1 MSSNAT
7 FSTFNPL
14 SNQEGNG
21 AIGSASDDLSN
32 GNTKFNVTNG
42 SSGMATT
49 IATPP
54 SGGKWY
60 CEFYISGSVGN
71 YAWVGYYPVKET
83 PEVKEQWAP
92 SGNTTWVD
100 TAIVSVHS
108 MGRYFYTEN
117 QYTDSGATSF
127 TAGDVISI
135 ALDLDNG
142 ATYFA
147 KNGTYMNSGNPAS
160 GSSKTGAAPVEGA
173 YSKEYLMAVGSAG
186 SSGHAWT
193 INSGQDS
200 TFGGN
205 VSAGGNTDA
214 NGFGDFKYTVP
225 SGYLALCSANVPVSD
240 DINPAG
246 DNGTNENPTKQFNA
260 IVWTGNRSNNSTVNN
275 ITGVGFQPDLVWLK
289 ILNNTYDH
297 RLVDSSRGVTEAIR
311 SNKTTA
317 EQTEANGLYQFGSD
331 GFSVKGDN
339 NYNSNGDPFIGYCWR
354 ANGGT
359 TASNSDGDITSTVQA
374 NTNAGFS
381 IVTYTGDNTDHRGVG
396 YGSANIGHGLD
407 SAPEFIITKRRNA
420 SASWYVLHASAGVGY
435 LTLNSSLAFQSGA
448 VPFGPAL
455 PTTTTFGAYSA
466 NNISGATYINYCWHS
481 VEGYSKFGLFE
492 GNADNNGPFIYTGFR
507 PRLLFIKNM
516 DSSSAWGVYDGE
528 RPGFNDSD
536 LGAWDETTGYNNN
549 IGTYPCDIL
558 SNGFKLKTSNSTVNS
573 SHTWVYGAW
582 GDVPFKYNN
591 TF

>member
-1 MSSNAT
+1 MASS
-7 FSTFNPL
+7 
-14 SNQEGNG
+14 GNFCTLNRLVG
-21 AIGSASDDLSN
+21 AASN
-32 GNTKFNVTNG
+32 GRVN
-42 SSGMATT
+42 SGTMSLGNLKYEDSHSTGDAFVANMAMT
-49 IATPP
+49 
-54 SGGKWY
+54 GKTY
-60 CEFYISGSVGN
+60 CEVRIDSIGN
-71 YAWVGYYPVKET
+71 YG
-83 PEVKEQWAP
+83 
-92 SGNTTWVD
+92 G
-100 TAIVSVHS
+100 
-108 MGRYFYTEN
+108 
-117 QYTDSGATSF
+117 
-127 TAGDVISI
+127 VIG
-135 ALDLDNG
+135 LR
-142 ATYFA
+142 
-147 KNGTYMNSGNPAS
+147 GT
-160 GSSKTGAAPVEGA
+160 GA
-173 YSKEYLMAVGSAG
+173 YSQVYDSVTFQTNYSSGLLYHYKGDSDQSASGNIGGTVSAGNILMFAYDPATYKWWVGVNGTWRNSGDPANGSGEVFTGSATMFETMDITWG
-186 SSGHAWT
+186 GWVGDVNGLDT
-193 INSGQDS
+193 TWNFGQDS
-200 TFGGN
+200 TFGG
-205 VSAGGNTDA
+205 VETAGGNADD
-214 NGFGDFKYTVP
+214 NGFGDFKYSPPT
-225 SGYLALCSANVPVSD
+225 GFLALCTGNMSVSD
-240 DINPAG
+240 NIDPAQTD
-246 DNGTNENPTKQFNA
+246 DNIPTKQFNA
-260 IVWTGNRSNNSTVNN
+260 ITWTGNRTSNSTVNN

-407 SAPEFIITKRRNA
+407 SAPEFIITKRRDGTGG
-420 SASWYVLHASAGVGY
+420 WYTLHASAGIGY
-435 LTLNSSLAFQSGA
+435 LSLESSGTFQSGA

-455 PTTTTFGAYSA
+455 PTTTTFGGYSA
-466 NNISGATYINYCWHS
+466 NNNSSHTYVCYCWHS
-481 VEGYSKFGLFE
+481 VEGYSKFGSFE
-492 GNADNNGPFIYTGFR
+492 GNANADGPFIYTGFR
-507 PRLLFIKNM
+507 PRLLFIKNI

-528 RPGFNDSD
+528 RPGFNDCD
-536 LGAWDETTGYNNN
+536 LGAWNETTGYNNN

-558 SNGFKLKTSNSTVNS
+558 SNGFKLRTSNSTVNS

>member
-1 MSSNAT
+1 MASS
-7 FSTFNPL
+7 
-14 SNQEGNG
+14 GNFCTLNRLVG
-21 AIGSASDDLSN
+21 AASN
-32 GNTKFNVTNG
+32 GRVN
-42 SSGMATT
+42 SGTMSLGNLKYEDSHSTGDAFVANMAMT
-49 IATPP
+49 
-54 SGGKWY
+54 GKTY
-60 CEFYISGSVGN
+60 CEVRIDSIGN
-71 YAWVGYYPVKET
+71 YG
-83 PEVKEQWAP
+83 
-92 SGNTTWVD
+92 G
-100 TAIVSVHS
+100 
-108 MGRYFYTEN
+108 
-117 QYTDSGATSF
+117 
-127 TAGDVISI
+127 VIG
-135 ALDLDNG
+135 LR
-142 ATYFA
+142 
-147 KNGTYMNSGNPAS
+147 GT
-160 GSSKTGAAPVEGA
+160 GA
-173 YSKEYLMAVGSAG
+173 YSQVYDSVTFQTNYSSGLLYHYKGDSDQSASGNVGGTVSAGNILMFAYDPATYKWWVGVNGTWRNSGDPANGSGEVFTGSATMFETMDITWG
-186 SSGHAWT
+186 GWVGDVNGLDT
-193 INSGQDS
+193 TWNFGQDS
-200 TFGGN
+200 TFGG
-205 VSAGGNTDA
+205 VETAGGNADD
-214 NGFGDFKYTVP
+214 NGFGDFKYSPPT
-225 SGYLALCSANVPVSD
+225 GFLALCTGNMSVSSDIDPAQTD
-240 DINPAG
+240 DDYVG
-246 DNGTNENPTKQFNA
+246 GKQFNA
-260 IVWTGNRSNNSTVNN
+260 ITWTGNRTSNSTVNN

-407 SAPEFIITKRRNA
+407 SAPEFIITKRRDGTGG
-420 SASWYVLHASAGVGY
+420 WYTLHASAGIGY
-435 LTLNSSLAFQSGA
+435 LSLESSGTFQSGA

-455 PTTTTFGAYSA
+455 PTTTTFGGYSA
-466 NNISGATYINYCWHS
+466 NNNSSHTYVCYCWHS
-481 VEGYSKFGLFE
+481 VEGYSKFGSFE
-492 GNADNNGPFIYTGFR
+492 GNANADGPFIYTGFR
-507 PRLLFIKNM
+507 PRLLFIKNI

-528 RPGFNDSD
+528 RPGFNDCD
-536 LGAWDETTGYNNN
+536 LGAWNETTGYNNN

-558 SNGFKLKTSNSTVNS
+558 SNGFKLRTSNSTVNS

>member
-1 MSSNAT
+1 MASSGNFPLWSPLIKGAT
-7 FSTFNPL
+7 NLSLGNTRFDGTTNSRSAVLPFTVPTGTKFYVECLVKQMTNYNITFGLVGVDQAIDTYLESQSTVNGMIFHGYSSGDWRTQALVNGSRQGFNSL
-14 SNQEGNG
+14 SDDSTATRVLGMTINTVDNEIKMYIDNTLIGNG
-21 AIGSASDDLSN
+21 TISISATQEYRIFCSFT
-32 GNTKFNVTNG
+32 GG
-42 SSGMATT
+42 AQSGVHMNINCGHDASGAGDFT
-49 IATPP
+49 
-54 SGGKWY
+54 SGG
-60 CEFYISGSVGN
+60 GN
-71 YAWVGYYPVKET
+71 ADE
-83 PEVKEQWAP
+83 
-92 SGNTTWVD
+92 
-100 TAIVSVHS
+100 
-108 MGRYFYTEN
+108 
-117 QYTDSGATSF
+117 
-127 TAGDVISI
+127 
-135 ALDLDNG
+135 
-142 ATYFA
+142 
-147 KNGTYMNSGNPAS
+147 
-160 GSSKTGAAPVEGA
+160 
-173 YSKEYLMAVGSAG
+173 
-186 SSGHAWT
+186 
-193 INSGQDS
+193 
-200 TFGGN
+200 
-205 VSAGGNTDA
+205 
-214 NGFGDFKYTVP
+214 NGFGDFQNSPP
-225 SGYLALCSANVPVSD
+225 SGFLALCSANLPISD
-240 DINPAG
+240 DIDPAQT
-246 DNGTNENPTKQFNA
+246 DDDYPSKQFNA
-260 IVWTGNRSNNSTVNN
+260 ITWTGNRTSNSTVNN

-311 SNKTTA
+311 SNQTTA

-455 PTTTTFGAYSA
+455 PTTTTFCAYSA

-528 RPGFNDSD
+528 RPGFNDCD

>member
-1 MSSNAT
+1 MASS
-7 FSTFNPL
+7 
-14 SNQEGNG
+14 GNFCTLNRLVG
-21 AIGSASDDLSN
+21 AASN
-32 GNTKFNVTNG
+32 GRVN
-42 SSGMATT
+42 SGTMSLGNLKYEDSHSTGDAFVANMAMT
-49 IATPP
+49 
-54 SGGKWY
+54 GKTY
-60 CEFYISGSVGN
+60 CEVRIDSIGN
-71 YAWVGYYPVKET
+71 YG
-83 PEVKEQWAP
+83 
-92 SGNTTWVD
+92 G
-100 TAIVSVHS
+100 
-108 MGRYFYTEN
+108 
-117 QYTDSGATSF
+117 
-127 TAGDVISI
+127 VIGLRS
-135 ALDLDNG
+135 
-142 ATYFA
+142 T
-147 KNGTYMNSGNPAS
+147 
-160 GSSKTGAAPVEGA
+160 GA
-173 YSKEYLMAVGSAG
+173 YSQVYDSVTFQTNYSSGLLYHYKGDSDQSASGNIGGTVSAGNIVMFAYDPATYKWWVGVNGTWRNSGDPANGSGEVFTGSATMFETMDITWG
-186 SSGHAWT
+186 GWVGDVNGLDT
-193 INSGQDS
+193 TWNFGQDS
-200 TFGGN
+200 TFGG
-205 VSAGGNTDA
+205 VETAGGNADD
-214 NGFGDFKYTVP
+214 NGFGDFKYAPPT
-225 SGYLALCSANVPVSD
+225 GFLAMCSANLPVSD
-240 DINPAG
+240 DIDPAQTD
-246 DNGTNENPTKQFNA
+246 DNIPTKQFNT
-260 IVWTGNRSNNSTVNN
+260 ITWTGNRSNNSTVNN

-407 SAPEFIITKRRNA
+407 SAPEFIITKRRDGTGG
-420 SASWYVLHASAGVGY
+420 WYTLHASAGIGY
-435 LTLNSSLAFQSGA
+435 LSLESSGTFQSGA

-455 PTTTTFGAYSA
+455 PTTTTFGGYSA
-466 NNISGATYINYCWHS
+466 NNNSSHTYVCYCWHS
-481 VEGYSKFGLFE
+481 VEGYSKFGSFE
-492 GNADNNGPFIYTGFR
+492 GNANADGPFIYTGFR
-507 PRLLFIKNM
+507 PRLLFIKNI

-528 RPGFNDSD
+528 RPGFNDCD
-536 LGAWDETTGYNNN
+536 LGAWDENTALNNN

-558 SNGFKLKTSNSTVNS
+558 SNGFKLRTSNSTVNS